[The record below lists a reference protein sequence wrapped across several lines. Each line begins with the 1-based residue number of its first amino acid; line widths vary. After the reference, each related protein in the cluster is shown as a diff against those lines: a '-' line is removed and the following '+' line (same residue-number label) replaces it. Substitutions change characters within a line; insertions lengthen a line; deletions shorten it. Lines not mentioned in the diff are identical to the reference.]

1 VSLYCCLFAETPGSF
16 APADPATRSLA
27 GLHDSCSVRAA
38 RSPNSLARVARACS
52 PRVDPISDTAVIFD
66 ASGLGRVIGPPDAIA
81 QEVVRLASL
90 EGLTVHVAMAA
101 SVTAAWML
109 AQACTGITVT
119 GSRSPAEAIAILPLR
134 WLATLAD
141 LDGRSPRPGAA
152 ADLRR
157 FLARAY
163 ADRCAILA
171 RWGLSTVG
179 DLARLDA
186 ADVHARL
193 GVSGVRLHQAARGE
207 DVRPL
212 GPPPDPP
219 QFVERIELE
228 WPIDSLEPLAF
239 VLAREAD
246 TLCTALAR
254 ADRGAAIVTTTFGL
268 VTRDVHT
275 RVLHLPTPIGDAALL
290 RTLVLL
296 DLEAHPAPAAVDTIE
311 IAVEPAPRGI
321 VQRSLLDRV
330 GTSPEEQATLIAR
343 LGALMGETRV
353 GRPVVLDTHDARAVA
368 MEPWLQRSGT
378 LARVSAGHPSN
389 SRTLELSNSFPVLR
403 RFRLPMAARVTV
415 CRGMPVHVIAR
426 GLGGGDVVGRAGPW
440 RTSGRWWRGD
450 QIWDRDEWDLELADG
465 GVYRLARD
473 RATGVWVIEGLLD

>member
-1 VSLYCCLFAETPGSF
+1 VAIYCCLLDPDARPG
-16 APADPATRSLA
+16 ALE
-27 GLHDSCSVRAA
+27 
-38 RSPNSLARVARACS
+38 RVARACS
-52 PRVDPISDTAVIFD
+52 PRVDPVTGTAVIFD
-66 ASGLGRVIGPPDAIA
+66 ASGLDRVIGSPEIVA
-81 QEVVRLASL
+81 QEVVRLASAD
-90 EGLTVHVAMAA
+90 GLHVQLALAA
-101 SVTAAWML
+101 SVTAAWVL

-119 GSRSPAEAIAILPLR
+119 VSRSPAEAIRHLPLR
-134 WLATLAD
+134 WLETLVD
-141 LDGRSPRPGAA
+141 LDAQSTRRPPRAA
-152 ADLRR
+152 ASADPRR

-171 RWGLSTVG
+171 RWGLGTFG
-179 DLARLDA
+179 DLARLDP

-193 GVSGVRLHQAARGE
+193 GLSGVRLHQAARGE
-207 DVRPL
+207 DACPL
-212 GPPPDPP
+212 GPAPEPP

-239 VLAREAD
+239 VLARQTD
-246 TLCTALAR
+246 TVCAALAR

-275 RVLHLPTPIGDAALL
+275 RVLHLPTPIGDAAML
-290 RTLVLL
+290 RTLLLL
-296 DLEAHPAPAAVDTIE
+296 DLEAHPAPAAIDTIE
-311 IAVEPAPRGI
+311 IGVEPAPRSI

-353 GRPVVLDTHDARAVA
+353 GRPIVLDTHDARAVEIVSWPVGRKSP
-368 MEPWLQRSGT
+368 EPGNPGSRLRTPRFGGQALEPSNPGT
-378 LARVSAGHPSN
+378 LERAC
-389 SRTLELSNSFPVLR
+389 PVLR

-415 CRGMPVHVIAR
+415 SRGMPVHVTAR

-450 QIWDRDEWDLELADG
+450 QTWDRDEWDLELSDG

-473 RATGVWVIEGLLD
+473 RATGVWVVEGVLD